1 MTARQTVV
9 GSEGRQPSHL
19 AVGCSGVT
27 KSYGEVVALRAMNL
41 SIENGARVVIF
52 GRNGAG
58 KTTLIKLLA
67 GLLRPTAGSV
77 RVSGRPPW
85 GSAGTVRGRIGLVTH
100 QSYLYDELSARGN
113 LRFYAHLYGVS
124 DSENRIDQ
132 SLTRFLLE
140 NRSREPVRNLS
151 RGLQQRVSLARAM
164 LHDPQLLLLDEPDTG
179 LDLSARQS
187 LQDVLHSSGSGLTAV
202 IATHDIDFGLT
213 LGNRTIVL
221 ESGRVVRDTLIDG
234 STDPTT
240 ERAGVLETLLNG
252 NSR

>member
-1 MTARQTVV
+1 MTTRQTVV
-9 GSEGRQPSHL
+9 ASEGRQPPVL
-19 AVGCSGVT
+19 AVGCRGLT

-41 SIENGARVVIF
+41 SIEAGARVVIF

-77 RVSGRPPW
+77 RVSGRLPW

-100 QSYLYDELSARGN
+100 QSYLYEELSAREN
-113 LRFYAHLYGVS
+113 LRFYARLYGVS
-124 DSENRIDQ
+124 DSENKIDQ
-132 SLTRFLLE
+132 SLTRFSLE

-179 LDLSARQS
+179 LDPSARRS
-187 LQDVLHSSGSGLTAV
+187 LQDVLHNSGSGLTAV
-202 IATHDIDFGLT
+202 IATHDIDLGLT

-221 ESGRVVRDTLIDG
+221 ESGRIARDSLIDG
-234 STDPTT
+234 STGATT
-240 ERAGVLETLLNG
+240 ERAGILATLLSG
-252 NSR
+252 NAR